1 MMLMDVMQKNKTVLV
16 VGLGY
21 RTGLATSNFLAS
33 RDSRVIASDI
43 KSGEELR
50 GVIEKLDPRVTIYAG
65 NQSPELLNE
74 GVDMIVLSP
83 GVPASIP
90 LISEARR
97 RGIPVIAEI
106 ELAYGYL
113 QGKIIAITGTDGK
126 STTTSLVWHILNQIG
141 INALIGGNIG
151 IPLIPLVEKSGQDTV
166 SVVELSSFQ
175 LETVEKFK
183 PDVCA
188 ILNISPDH
196 LDRYNGMNDYF
207 QAKLRVAMNQTDE
220 DFFIYNKDDSMI
232 LSGMGSVRAKGLSFS
247 LNDET
252 ADCFYHNNYVYM
264 KSGKKNIRAL
274 DPSRMQIMGVHNIQ
288 NAMASILMVSSIL
301 KKMDAR
307 MEPSKIEQACYSF
320 KGLEHRMERL
330 GEFMGRVF
338 INDSKATTVG
348 AVEMALR
355 SIPGNGVLILGGKTK
370 GDDYSRLR
378 ASIKEKTKA
387 IVLIGESSDEFSRIF
402 GDFPHTR
409 AESMDDAVVQAM
421 KMSIEG
427 DVIILSPACASF
439 DMFKNF
445 EERGRVFKESF
456 EKLKRGE
463 ISWI

>member
-1 MMLMDVMQKNKTVLV
+1 MDVMQKNKTVLV

-33 RDSRVIASDI
+33 RDRRVLASDI

-65 NQSPELLNE
+65 NQSPDILND

-83 GVPASIP
+83 GVPATIP
-90 LISEARR
+90 LINEARR

-113 QGKIIAITGTDGK
+113 QGKIVAITGTDGK
-126 STTTSLVWHILNQIG
+126 STTTSLVWHILGQIG
-141 INALIGGNIG
+141 VNTLIGGNIG
-151 IPLIPLVEKSGQDTV
+151 IPLISLVEKSGMDTV

-175 LETVEKFK
+175 LETVEKFR

-196 LDRYNGMNDYF
+196 LDRYNGMSDYF
-207 QAKLRVAMNQTDE
+207 QAKLRIAMNQTDE
-220 DFFIYNKDDSMI
+220 DYFIYNKDDSMI
-232 LSGMGSVRAKGLSFS
+232 LSGMDGVRAKALSFS
-247 LNDET
+247 LSDRT
-252 ADCFYHNNYVYM
+252 ADCFYHNDCVYM
-264 KSGKKNIRAL
+264 KSGRKKIKVL
-274 DPSRMQIMGVHNIQ
+274 DASGMHIMGVHNIQ
-288 NAMASILMVSSIL
+288 NAMASILMVSAIL
-301 KKMDAR
+301 KKMDAGADL
-307 MEPSKIEQACYSF
+307 SKIEQACYSF
-320 KGLEHRMERL
+320 KGLEHRMERI

-355 SIPGNGVLILGGKTK
+355 SIPGNGVLILGGRTK

-378 ASIKEKTKA
+378 PSIKEKTKA
-387 IVLIGESSDEFSRIF
+387 IVLIGESSDEFSGIF
-402 GDFPHTR
+402 SDFPQTK
-409 AESMDDAVVQAM
+409 AGSMDDAVIKAM
-421 KMSIEG
+421 KMSGEG
-427 DVIILSPACASF
+427 DIIILSPACASF

-445 EERGRVFKESF
+445 EERGRVFKGSF